1 MTDHLVENTSVL
13 QNFLITYMLP
23 ELSSLVQA
31 IYCLLM
37 EYNSFRASSEIQTE
51 FTRNLYRYCFVPS
64 FASASVAVWSKDR
77 QKEIKVKS
85 LNSEFPCV

>member
-31 IYCLLM
+31 IYFLLI

-51 FTRNLYRYCFVPS
+51 FTRNLYCYCFVSS
-64 FASASVAVWSKDR
+64 FAVASAAVWSKDR